1 MVEYNVYCDESCHLE
16 HDNSNVMVI
25 GAVYCPKK
33 MVKKINKDIYSIKER
48 YGLPKNGELKWVKI
62 SNSNFNV
69 YRALIEY
76 FFSNN
81 DLHFRA
87 VIADKTNLNHKKYS
101 QTHDDWY
108 YKIYYTMLKNIFLK
122 GSTYNIY
129 IDIKDVFSNKKGA
142 VTTRRKV

>member
-1 MVEYNVYCDESCHLE
+1 MTTVMLWLLE
-16 HDNSNVMVI
+16 LFIALKD
-25 GAVYCPKK
+25 G
-33 MVKKINKDIYSIKER
+33 KKINKDIYSIKER

-87 VIADKTNLNHKKYS
+87 VIADKTNLNHK
-101 QTHDDWY
+101 
-108 YKIYYTMLKNIFLK
+108 NIHK
-122 GSTYNIY
+122 PMMIGI
-129 IDIKDVFSNKKGA
+129 IKFIILC
-142 VTTRRKV
+142 

>member
-81 DLHFRA
+81 D
-87 VIADKTNLNHKKYS
+87 
-101 QTHDDWY
+101 
-108 YKIYYTMLKNIFLK
+108 
-122 GSTYNIY
+122 Y
-129 IDIKDVFSNKKGA
+129 ILEQ
-142 VTTRRKV
+142 